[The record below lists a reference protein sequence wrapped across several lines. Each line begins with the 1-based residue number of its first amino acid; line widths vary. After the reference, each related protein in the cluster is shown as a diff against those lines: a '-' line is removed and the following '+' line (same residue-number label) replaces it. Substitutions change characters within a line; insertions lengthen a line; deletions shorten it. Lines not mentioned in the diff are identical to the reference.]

1 MTRLVYN
8 RISKAGSSAMMSL
21 LLKLSRLNNFT
32 LFREVDTYPNST
44 TLMDHLITMPENSVY
59 INHCNYIEG
68 LPSDY
73 VWINMAREPVE
84 REVSYYYYTVDPNL
98 RGKKAEASVEEQIAD
113 PCGCAYMEF
122 DTCIKFRYESTK
134 PNCTHALDYIS
145 LSQMG
150 FFRSI
155 SPKAEI
161 EENRESEKEI
171 FSRVKNK
178 YLFVGLTDEFEL
190 SLKMFEKLLPQFF
203 AGAVKVH
210 ADDPH
215 SRATSDENP
224 LTKTNLTG
232 AISTRARKILESHN
246 AEESLLYEKIKRLF
260 WLRVAEHHPQL
271 LSLD

>member
-8 RISKAGSSAMMSL
+8 RISKAGSSAMTYL
-21 LLKLSRLNNFT
+21 LLKLSILNNFT
-32 LFREVDTYPNST
+32 LYRDNDFYPNST
-44 TLMDHLITMPENSVY
+44 TLMHHLIAMPENSAY

-84 REVSYYYYTVDPNL
+84 REVSHYYYTVDPNL
-98 RGKKAEASVEEQIAD
+98 RGKKAEASVELQKAD

-161 EENRESEKEI
+161 EESREPIIDIFNRI
-171 FSRVKNK
+171 KNK

-190 SLKMFEKLLPQFF
+190 SVRMFEKLLPQFF
-203 AGAVKVH
+203 AGAVTVY
-210 ADDPH
+210 ADYPH

-224 LTKTNLTG
+224 LTKTKLTG
-232 AISTRARKILESHN
+232 AISNRARKILESHN
-246 AEESLLYEKIKRLF
+246 AEETLLYENIKRLF
-260 WLRVAEHHPQL
+260 WLRIAEHHPQL